1 MLWARLFSNFPP
13 STPSRH
19 TPSYPR
25 RYYRSWLASSCKW
38 TRRRQAWVARL
49 GGSLLGLCAEKRPQC
64 KLEGNRVWEWKGAR
78 SRTWGR
84 AALSLTLFESRSHFQ
99 AGAVL
104 QVQQF
109 PPPSDLGRL
118 LPLSFPPHRLSSI
131 SAHHRKK
138 KRRKKEKKKKEVT
151 AKDDSTRS
159 NDMATISMSSPLASS
174 DPTITA
180 HDWRFPRRPE
190 DEQADSGADI
200 MKFEQSEASPVS
212 SSQRTGTASP
222 IITNKTQPGA
232 KDKPAAR
239 NPLKQLRFD
248 LSDTID
254 VAQRRLS
261 EVEALHGFN
270 DGLAGMSSSPEEMAK
285 EDPLATQVW
294 RFFAKA
300 KQNLP
305 NQERM
310 ENITWR
316 MMAVSLR
323 KQSQQAQQSNK

>member
-1 MLWARLFSNFPP
+1 MGK
-13 STPSRH
+13 SRPVTH
-19 TPSYPR
+19 
-25 RYYRSWLASSCKW
+25 
-38 TRRRQAWVARL
+38 
-49 GGSLLGLCAEKRPQC
+49 
-64 KLEGNRVWEWKGAR
+64 
-78 SRTWGR
+78 
-84 AALSLTLFESRSHFQ
+84 ALSLSVVSR
-99 AGAVL
+99 GLTRKPVVLL
-104 QVQQF
+104 QVQHS
-109 PPPSDLGRL
+109 PPPFWAVCSRF
-118 LPLSFPPHRLSSI
+118 LSHHTDCTFA
-131 SAHHRKK
+131 SAQNTSKNK
-138 KRRKKEKKKKEVT
+138 PKQQ

-174 DPTITA
+174 DPTITV
-180 HDWRFPRRPE
+180 HDWRFPRRPD
-190 DEQADSGADI
+190 DESADSGAGA
-200 MKFEQSEASPVS
+200 MKFEQSEGSTVS

-222 IITNKTQPGA
+222 VINNKSQPGA
-232 KDKPAAR
+232 KDKAVAAR

-248 LSDTID
+248 LSDTIND
-254 VAQRRLS
+254 AQRRLS

-323 KQSQQAQQSNK
+323 KQSQQARESNRYAHFHGRLWQSHVPSFRLIFDAPT